1 MKTYKGARTAHGC
14 LVTVDGAPLDP
25 RHDLRR
31 YSEGNFEW
39 GYDGAG
45 PRQLALAL
53 LAEHFGDPTRALDLH
68 RVFVETV
75 VAEFGNDA
83 WTLTGDAIQRAVDQV
98 AIVPMDLATLL
109 NRVRGIR

>member
-25 RHDLRR
+25 RHELRR

-53 LAEHFGDPTRALDLH
+53 LAEHFGDATRALDLH

-75 VAEFGNDA
+75 VAELKNDD
-83 WTLTGDAIQRAVDQV
+83 WTLTGDAIQQAVDQV